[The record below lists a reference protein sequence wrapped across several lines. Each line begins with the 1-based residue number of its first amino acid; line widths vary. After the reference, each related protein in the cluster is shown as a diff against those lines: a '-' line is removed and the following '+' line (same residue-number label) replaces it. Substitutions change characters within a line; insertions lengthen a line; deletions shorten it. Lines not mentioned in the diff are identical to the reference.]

1 MGCQARVKNKIIPY
15 NPKLKE
21 YAKQL
26 RKNSTLAEVLLW
38 KSIKNRTLGVQFH
51 RQVPML
57 NYIVDFY
64 CHELM
69 LAIEI
74 DGNSH
79 DYRYFEDSKRQNK
92 LEECGVEFI
101 RFSDSDVKN
110 NMFSISLSL
119 EEKVRSLRTPLK
131 PPQGDNQ
138 NEELHSKSIKEILIQ
153 THDRIK
159 PFIHKTP
166 VLSSSLI
173 NEMVG
178 ADIVFKCEN
187 FQKMGAFKMRGAANA
202 ILSLSEE
209 ERQRGVV
216 THSSG
221 NFAQAVS
228 LAAQKLDVKAYIVMP
243 ENAPQ
248 VKKNG
253 VKTYEGEIIEC
264 ESTPQ
269 ARESTA
275 NKIKEEKGASFLHP
289 SNQDEVIYGN
299 STAAIE
305 LLEEYPELDVILT
318 PVGGGGLI
326 AGTALAANYFSNN
339 CKIIGGEPMEA
350 DDAYRS
356 LISGKI
362 ETNESFHT
370 VADGLRTHL
379 GDRNFPIIKKYVD
392 KIIRVEEDEIINAMQ
407 LIWERMKIIIEPSCA
422 VPFAAVLKNKEEFKN
437 KNVGI
442 ILSGGNVDVTNLPFG

>member
-1 MGCQARVKNKIIPY
+1 MKNKIIPY

-21 YAKQL
+21 YTRQL

-38 KSIKNRTLGVQFH
+38 KNIKNKALGVQFH

-57 NYIVDFY
+57 DYIVDFY

-79 DYRYFEDSKRQNK
+79 EYRYFEDNARQNK
-92 LEECGVEFI
+92 LEEYSVQFI
-101 RFSDSDVKN
+101 RFSVADVKN
-110 NMFSISLSL
+110 NMFSVSLSL
-119 EEKVRSLRTPLK
+119 EEKIKSLKTPLK
-131 PPQGDNQ
+131 SPQGDSLKQ
-138 NEELHSKSIKEILIQ
+138 TLIEA
-153 THDRIK
+153 HNRIK

-173 NEMVG
+173 NDMVG
-178 ADIVFKCEN
+178 ANIVFKCEN

-209 ERQRGVV
+209 DRQRGVV

-243 ENAPQ
+243 KNAPQ
-248 VKKNG
+248 VKKNA
-253 VKTYEGEIIEC
+253 VKTYGGEIIEC
-264 ESTPQ
+264 KSTPQ
-269 ARESTA
+269 ARATTA

-299 STAAIE
+299 ATAAIE
-305 LLEEYPELDVILT
+305 LLEDYPNLDVILT

-326 AGTALAANYFSNN
+326 AGTALAAHYFSNN
-339 CKIIGGEPMEA
+339 CKVIGGEPMEA

-356 LISGKI
+356 LISGHI
-362 ETNESFHT
+362 ETNDSFYT

-379 GDRNFPIIKKYVD
+379 GDRNFPIIQKHVD
-392 KIIRVEEDEIINAMQ
+392 KIIRVEEDEIVNAMQ

-422 VPFAAVLKNKEEFKN
+422 VPFAAVLKNKEEFAT

-442 ILSGGNVDVTNLPFG
+442 ILSGGNVDVKNLPF